1 VSFVPPYENPSQWTA
16 KDLANTSCWF
26 CSCLYFCPDISVGHL
41 LLSSVKYLRWSF
53 LSIISFLSGS
63 NLPPCFAVKKSLVRF
78 LTDPRSRMFAAYYA
92 EIAGLS
98 YNIQNTASGFQVF
111 LSGYNHKLAT
121 LGEKILE
128 KIVSFE
134 VKEERFT
141 VIKVS
146 MAAHVGLGLGKHP
159 R

>member
-1 VSFVPPYENPSQWTA
+1 V
-16 KDLANTSCWF
+16 NTF
-26 CSCLYFCPDISVGHL
+26 RRPF
-41 LLSSVKYLRWSF
+41 LLSFRFWDAAVCHDALPSR
-53 LSIISFLSGS
+53 SICKI
-63 NLPPCFAVKKSLVRF
+63 
-78 LTDPRSRMFAAYYA
+78 LTYPRSCIFAAYYA
-92 EIAGLS
+92 EIAGLN

-146 MAAHVGLGLGKHP
+146 VAAHVRRGLGNILDERLFVIGL
-159 R
+159 